1 MRSLRMRVFVTV
13 AIVLA
18 AATVVSGLL
27 SRRATL
33 IEERQILG
41 PRRLPPL
48 DGVTAAIQTAFA
60 SGGWSAV
67 RRVLADE
74 GPTIGAR
81 LLAVDRD
88 RHPVA
93 ASAADLETV
102 DVSVAKPDGTLSLET
117 NNAGARSR
125 MEIRGGPAILVRDA
139 SGAEAGLVF
148 VLPRDGTSPPD
159 PAPLLPGWIAA
170 TLATA
175 LVALVLA
182 FAVSRHVL
190 RPVGELTAAARRM
203 REGDLHVRV
212 TTHGDDEIARLGDA
226 FNAMA
231 ERLDQTER
239 LKRQMVTDVA
249 HELRSP
255 VTNLRCGLEAIQD
268 GLAAPDR
275 DRIDALHRDTLLL
288 QRLISDLQ
296 DLALADAGGLAIA
309 RQPVD
314 VATVIRRA
322 IGAVDGGPP
331 IAVSVD
337 PHAARVSADEGR
349 VEQMLRNL
357 IDNARRHTPPDGRID
372 VTATRAG
379 AAVAIAVADSGCGIA
394 AEHLPYLFDRFYR
407 ADQSRT
413 RATGGAGLGLAIVRR
428 LAEAH
433 GGGVSAASAG
443 AGRGATFTLRLPAQ
457 D

>member
-1 MRSLRMRVFVTV
+1 
-13 AIVLA
+13 
-18 AATVVSGLL
+18 
-27 SRRATL
+27 
-33 IEERQILG
+33 
-41 PRRLPPL
+41 
-48 DGVTAAIQTAFA
+48 
-60 SGGWSAV
+60 
-67 RRVLADE
+67 
-74 GPTIGAR
+74 
-81 LLAVDRD
+81 
-88 RHPVA
+88 
-93 ASAADLETV
+93 
-102 DVSVAKPDGTLSLET
+102 
-117 NNAGARSR
+117 
-125 MEIRGGPAILVRDA
+125 
-139 SGAEAGLVF
+139 
-148 VLPRDGTSPPD
+148 
-159 PAPLLPGWIAA
+159 
-170 TLATA
+170 
-175 LVALVLA
+175 
-182 FAVSRHVL
+182 
-190 RPVGELTAAARRM
+190 M

-357 IDNARRHTPPDGRID
+357 IDNARRHTRPTGGSTSRPHAPAPRSRSPSP
-372 VTATRAG
+372 TPG
-379 AAVAIAVADSGCGIA
+379 AASPPNICRTSSTASTAPINPARARPAVRDSA
-394 AEHLPYLFDRFYR
+394 
-407 ADQSRT
+407 SRSS
-413 RATGGAGLGLAIVRR
+413 GGLRRRTAGV
-428 LAEAH
+428 
-433 GGGVSAASAG
+433 
-443 AGRGATFTLRLPAQ
+443 
-457 D
+457 